1 MTVLTAA
8 TFMEE
13 EFMSGDNKVLLF
25 DGHYLMYRFFF
36 SMPPLTTP
44 EGRPVGAVVGLCNAI
59 NKVTAQVTA
68 Q

>member
-1 MTVLTAA
+1 
-8 TFMEE
+8 MEE
-13 EFMSGDNKVLLF
+13 EFKSGDNKVLLF

-59 NKVTAQVTA
+59 NKVTAQ
-68 Q
+68 